1 MKAFVKILG
10 ITVITCCIFN
20 VSINAMSRRCKP
32 KPTQH
37 IHPEPTKRG
46 LRSQTRTI
54 IALGKQNAALKRALG
69 ELNIALPESITTVR
83 TNDTETQLNVL
94 QEQQAQLTQ
103 LIKNIF
109 VKAACDG
116 TDSIVKAFLNT
127 QAIKIYLSSRT
138 INLAFFAAVKNEQTT
153 ILLLLA
159 KEKAM
164 LVRATIMISLQYAAK
179 HNLMKAAQ
187 TLLDISASFQNALS

>member
-1 MKAFVKILG
+1 MHIFLKILK
-10 ITVITCCIFN
+10 ITLITCCLFN
-20 VSINAMSRRCKP
+20 VSINAMSRRSKP
-32 KPTQH
+32 KPIQH
-37 IHPEPTKRG
+37 IHPEPTKRV
-46 LRSQTRTI
+46 LRSQTQTI
-54 IALGKQNAALKRALG
+54 IALGKQNNALIKALD
-69 ELNIALPESITTVR
+69 ELKIALPKSITAAR
-83 TNDTETQLNVL
+83 NNDTATQLNVL

-127 QAIKIYLSSRT
+127 QAIKIYLPSRT

-164 LVRATIMISLQYAAK
+164 LVRATIMISLQYAAE